1 MGKGDAGKLLQWHMG
16 ALSVVE
22 IDLKDYW
29 EYLKFTR
36 DFTLNT
42 KPLEIDML
50 IIKKD
55 RPVVIDN
62 EIGRIFR
69 QHNIVEYKS
78 EEDALNMSTLL
89 KVEAYACLYQNY
101 ETASD
106 RRPYNE
112 ITMTLI
118 RESKPVGLFKELQEF
133 GFQVTEEYGGVYY
146 VKGAL
151 SFPTQIIVG
160 RELDRE
166 KHKWYGMAT
175 GKVSEEA
182 MRDAILYASKVEDKR
197 ERDLLDSIM
206 DLGMNAN
213 KEVVATL
220 KRRNDMYDI
229 LRDLFEPE
237 IEEAKR
243 ETAQRVE
250 RETAQRVERETAQ
263 RVERET
269 AQRVERET
277 AQRVERETAQRVE
290 REAREA
296 HIRLAVKSLRRFH
309 ASNDDIAA
317 TLTEDYGLSEK
328 EALSYLT

>member
-182 MRDAILYASKVEDKR
+182 MRDAILYTSKVEDKR
-197 ERDLLDSIM
+197 ERNLLDSIM

-220 KRRNDMYDI
+220 KGRNDMYDI

-237 IEEAKR
+237 IEEIRR
-243 ETAQRVE
+243 EADQRWAEETQRVE

-263 RVERET
+263 RVEREV

-277 AQRVERETAQRVE
+277 RESQ
-290 REAREA
+290 
-296 HIRLAVKSLRRFH
+296 IRLAIKSLRRFH
-309 ASNDDIAA
+309 ASDDDITA